1 MSGLEEGSS
10 SGVEECVG
18 SEAMEGC
25 EVKEECGNDCGS
37 VVTDDSHVCPAFST
51 RIQWVFFT
59 TAEKRYLNWDVMA
72 DVCERPLH
80 PKLAFEMPLKMLP

>member
-37 VVTDDSHVCPAFST
+37 VVTDDSHVRLYCC
-51 RIQWVFFT
+51 IFT
-59 TAEKRYLNWDVMA
+59 PRAAVL
-72 DVCERPLH
+72 
-80 PKLAFEMPLKMLP
+80 

>member
-37 VVTDDSHVCPAFST
+37 VVTDDSHVHLYCC
-51 RIQWVFFT
+51 IFT
-59 TAEKRYLNWDVMA
+59 Y
-72 DVCERPLH
+72 
-80 PKLAFEMPLKMLP
+80 F